1 MQRRWAHSRRPGR
14 RNCCTQAIALKT
26 LRFAHTEARLASLL
40 YRKRER
46 GEEHFAV
53 GIHQPVNAGEGWI
66 ALMHSLQQV
75 QLGQLAQSV
84 IGEVTAVRRGNDFG
98 DAVAA
103 TGIVHGEGLD

>member
-1 MQRRWAHSRRPGR
+1 MR
-14 RNCCTQAIALKT
+14 
-26 LRFAHTEARLASLL
+26 
-40 YRKRER
+40 
-46 GEEHFAV
+46 
-53 GIHQPVNAGEGWI
+53 
-66 ALMHSLQQV
+66 SLQQV